1 MASAAAAA
9 ESALNASHSREAE
22 LEAELNASRAAE
34 ARSERAKDALDW
46 KLRKTT
52 AIMDAFESLLPGA
65 DNASATPN
73 ASNVSE
79 PMTNASDTSFLNS
92 TAPSSDAACKSS
104 CDMSGTWVDGT
115 GAEIGLVTDAANP
128 CAGAHDG
135 GAWTYTVTESAS
147 GTTITLSDGTVGTI
161 GGSAPART
169 ITWSNGIT
177 YTEQSDDRNGH
188 GRGEPLRRRRRER
201 RLDVHSEG
209 EPGRQEGHAQRWHR
223 RHRRGQRASSHHH
236 LEQRH
241 HLHRGDE
248 CGGFDRVARV
258 VRRGYSVER
267 FVSTST
273 AGTAPAVGERALG
286 SGEGR
291 SGRGAQRAGGRAGAR
306 RYSRVG
312 ARGEGRRYRG
322 LGGGCPKRH
331 VHLRSDRRQRV
342 DGSRGRGSV
351 DGRVDGS
358 RGRGSVAGSRER
370 NGVSGGSDRTGVNGS
385 RERNGVNGSRE
396 CAARRLREPVE
407 RIRSRGSPGEGRRNP
422 RARGQRRVAPA
433 NGGLRGPCRAARAAR
448 GRADPRVPGGSALA
462 ERRSRRG

>member
-9 ESALNASHSREAE
+9 ESALNASQSREAE

-128 CAGAHDG
+128 CAGAHAG

-177 YTEQSDDRNGH
+177 YTEQSDSTISSC
-188 GRGEPLRRRRRER
+188 PSSC
-201 RLDVHSEG
+201 DVGGTWVDGTGAKIGMATDAANPCAGAEESGAWTYTVKVSAEG
-209 EPGRQEGHAQRWHR
+209 KKVTLSDGTVGTVEG
-223 RHRRGQRASSHHH
+223 S
-236 LEQRH
+236 
-241 HLHRGDE
+241 
-248 CGGFDRVARV
+248 
-258 VRRGYSVER
+258 
-267 FVSTST
+267 
-273 AGTAPAVGERALG
+273 APARTITWSNGITYTEETTESAPEQCKNRCDM
-286 SGEGR
+286 SGTW
-291 SGRGAQRAGGRAGAR
+291 
-306 RYSRVG
+306 
-312 ARGEGRRYRG
+312 
-322 LGGGCPKRH
+322 
-331 VHLRSDRRQRV
+331 V
-342 DGSRGRGSV
+342 DGSGTAVGLVTDAANRCAGAH
-351 DGRVDGS
+351 DGGAWSYTVTESASGTTITLSDGTV
-358 RGRGSVAGSRER
+358 GTV
-370 NGVSGGSDRTGVNGS
+370 
-385 RERNGVNGSRE
+385 
-396 CAARRLREPVE
+396 
-407 RIRSRGSPGEGRRNP
+407 
-422 RARGQRRVAPA
+422 
-433 NGGLRGPCRAARAAR
+433 
-448 GRADPRVPGGSALA
+448 GGSAP
-462 ERRSRRG
+462 ERVITFSNGITYTE

>member
-115 GAEIGLVTDAANP
+115 GAETGLVTDAANP

-147 GTTITLSDGTVGTI
+147 GTTITLSDGTVGTV

-177 YTEQSDDRNGH
+177 YTEQSDSTIRSC
-188 GRGEPLRRRRRER
+188 PSLC
-201 RLDVHSEG
+201 DV
-209 EPGRQEGHAQRWHR
+209 
-223 RHRRGQRASSHHH
+223 
-236 LEQRH
+236 
-241 HLHRGDE
+241 
-248 CGGFDRVARV
+248 GGTWVDGTGAK
-258 VRRGYSVER
+258 
-267 FVSTST
+267 
-273 AGTAPAVGERALG
+273 AGLVTDAANPC
-286 SGEGR
+286 
-291 SGRGAQRAGGRAGAR
+291 AGAEESGAWT
-306 RYSRVG
+306 YTVTVGPEGKKITLSDGTVGTVG
-312 ARGEGRRYRG
+312 A
-322 LGGGCPKRH
+322 
-331 VHLRSDRRQRV
+331 
-342 DGSRGRGSV
+342 
-351 DGRVDGS
+351 
-358 RGRGSVAGSRER
+358 
-370 NGVSGGSDRTGVNGS
+370 SG
-385 RERNGVNGSRE
+385 
-396 CAARRLREPVE
+396 AART
-407 RIRSRGSPGEGRRNP
+407 ITWS
-422 RARGQRRVAPA
+422 
-433 NGGLRGPCRAARAAR
+433 NGITYT
-448 GRADPRVPGGSALA
+448 
-462 ERRSRRG
+462 EQK